1 MTKIAL
7 IDSGADNMNCIKER
21 LIPSKYY
28 GKYFERVIHANG
40 GVN

>member
-1 MTKIAL
+1 MTEIAL
-7 IDSGADNMNCIKER
+7 IDSGADNMNRIKER